1 MVDVKK
7 IYVLRRKGWQMVC
20 YWGQL
25 YCICNLRFL
34 HMQPSNA
41 VADSSARLLYRGA
54 LSLPD
59 SHLLLDGLTFFAFTH
74 KAGLD
79 LLQNPL
85 ALALES
91 MRGRQSLSFIGL
103 QKLEDIWMDH
113 SGDVCMSV
121 FSFSCCCRSHHFV
134 SRDIHPNAIISRMYF
149 ENIFCLLPA
158 DSTLAHKTSEVGV
171 KVALGDAGSNNPG
184 TSPFNS
190 TDHS

>member
-1 MVDVKK
+1 M
-7 IYVLRRKGWQMVC
+7 
-20 YWGQL
+20 QL
-25 YCICNLRFL
+25 
-34 HMQPSNA
+34 SNA
-41 VADSSARLLYRGA
+41 VADSNARLLYRGA

-74 KAGLD
+74 RAGLN

-121 FSFSCCCRSHHFV
+121 LSLSSCCCRSHLYV

-149 ENIFCLLPA
+149 ENIFCLLPT
-158 DSTLAHKTSEVGV
+158 DSTLSHKTSEVGV

-184 TSPFNS
+184 TSLFNS
-190 TDHS
+190 TDHFLSVDVL